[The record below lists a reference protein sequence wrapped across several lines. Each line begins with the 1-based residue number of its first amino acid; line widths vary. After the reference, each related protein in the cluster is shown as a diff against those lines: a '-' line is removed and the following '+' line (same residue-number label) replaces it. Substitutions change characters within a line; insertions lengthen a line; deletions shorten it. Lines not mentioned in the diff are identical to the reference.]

1 MRIAL
6 LEDDQDQ
13 ANLFLEWLKGAGHT
27 CEHFRSGKL
36 FVRNIRHDSFDM
48 LILDWMV
55 PEMDGFQVLA
65 WVRENFDWPIPVLF
79 LTARDDEDDI
89 VRALQQGADDYVVK
103 PFAFSELLARIDAIC
118 RRAVLK
124 PSPTLEGAGLAL
136 DLTTRRVYSGKTEI
150 ILSPTEFS
158 ILELLL
164 RNSGQVLPKRML
176 CEHLWE
182 SDWEGATNVIE
193 VHINRL
199 RNKLKKCPNVAP
211 IETVRGRGYVLI
223 PH

>member
-1 MRIAL
+1 MRIL
-6 LEDDQDQ
+6 LVEDDLVIGKTVKKAFAENQDECIWEKDGQAGYDQ
-13 ANLFLEWLKGAGHT
+13 AKTHQFDAIVLDLMLPKLGGLDILKSL
-27 CEHFRSGKL
+27 RISGDKTP
-36 FVRNIRHDSFDM
+36 V
-48 LILDWMV
+48 IL
-55 PEMDGFQVLA
+55 
-65 WVRENFDWPIPVLF
+65 
-79 LTARDDEDDI
+79 LTALGSVEEK
-89 VRALQQGADDYVVK
+89 VTGLKAGADDYVVK

-124 PSPTLEGAGLAL
+124 PSPTLEGAGLTL

-211 IETVRGRGYVLI
+211 IETVRGRGYVLL